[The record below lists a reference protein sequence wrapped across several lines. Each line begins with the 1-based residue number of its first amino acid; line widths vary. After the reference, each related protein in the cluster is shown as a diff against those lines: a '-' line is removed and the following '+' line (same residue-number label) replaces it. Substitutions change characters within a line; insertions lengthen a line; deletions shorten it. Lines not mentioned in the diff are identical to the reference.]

1 MIYLAIKQDYIK
13 HIDGSTSG
21 DGFIRKNGV
30 SDGRECAM
38 FQGVLRTIEE
48 IAILGLAEK
57 FGGFLWAEEEG
68 YIVLEFEDSAKAAKF
83 VGRLD
88 GIIDSE
94 YDFTY
99 IKNPIPK
106 GTKLSVSFTSTNLE
120 EEDVA

>member
-1 MIYLAIKQDYIK
+1 MIYLTIKQDYIK
-13 HIDGSTSG
+13 HIDGNTSG
-21 DGFIRKNGV
+21 DGFVRVEKS

-57 FGGFLWAEEEG
+57 FGGFLWAKEDG
-68 YIVLEFEDSAKAAKF
+68 YIILEFEDSAKAAKF
-83 VGRLD
+83 VGRLG

-99 IKNPIPK
+99 IKTPIPK
-106 GTKLSVSFTSTNLE
+106 GTKLSVSFISANLDE
-120 EEDVA
+120 ESV